1 MEEAVQQFTVE
12 EVKQMLFDEQVSGD
26 DAGILLAIAYL
37 ESKFKHGIDGDT
49 DPNDKG
55 LWQINPPQFFKG
67 QEPDNMVKTF
77 YQEQGEV
84 LSLDEFTNKVKYDI
98 DYATKFA
105 VHIMDY
111 RRKNPKSYG
120 PDPFDAWT
128 TYKEYI
134 KPNMK
139 NLGTGDEL
147 IFKNGLDAEITE
159 AIGYIKN
166 YNNIDF
172 VETTPTTSSTT
183 TSSTTTMPPTTTTTM
198 PKDTQ
203 IDTTS
208 RSQGIT
214 NMFGQPTV
222 DDFKSKTRAQVIRLL
237 EASVN
242 EQRGRKNLPKI
253 SNDANVN
260 TDFAQLSDDQKTVL
274 DVLRGFYG
282 SD

>member
-1 MEEAVQQFTVE
+1 
-12 EVKQMLFDEQVSGD
+12 
-26 DAGILLAIAYL
+26 
-37 ESKFKHGIDGDT
+37 
-49 DPNDKG
+49 
-55 LWQINPPQFFKG
+55 
-67 QEPDNMVKTF
+67 MVKTF

-98 DYATKFA
+98 GYATKFA

-134 KPNMK
+134 KPNME
-139 NLGTGDEL
+139 NLGTGDQL

-166 YNNIDF
+166 YNDIDF

-198 PKDTQ
+198 PKDTS
-203 IDTTS
+203 IDTSS

-242 EQRGRKNLPKI
+242 EQRGRKNLPKV
-253 SNDANVN
+253 SNDVNVD
-260 TDFAQLSDDQKTVL
+260 TDFAQLSDDQKTIL
-274 DVLRGFYG
+274 DILRSADGK
-282 SD
+282 

>member
-67 QEPDNMVKTF
+67 QEPDNMVKNF
-77 YQEQGEV
+77 YAEQGEV

-139 NLGTGDEL
+139 NLGTGDQL

-166 YNNIDF
+166 YNDIDF

-214 NMFGQPTV
+214 NMFGQPIV
-222 DDFKSKTRAQVIRLL
+222 NDFKSKTRAQVIQLL

-253 SNDANVN
+253 SNDVNVN

>member
-12 EVKQMLFDEQVSGD
+12 EVKQMLFEEQVSGD
-26 DAGILLAIAYL
+26 DAGILIAIAYL

-67 QEPDNMVKTF
+67 QEPDNMVKNF
-77 YQEQGEV
+77 YAEQGEV

-98 DYATKFA
+98 KYATKFA

-139 NLGTGDEL
+139 NLGATDTL
-147 IFKNGLDAEITE
+147 VFKNGLDAEITE

-172 VETTPTTSSTT
+172 GVTTPT

-208 RSQGIT
+208 RSQGVT

-222 DDFKSKTRAQVIRLL
+222 DDFKSKTRAQMIRLL

-242 EQRGRKNLPKI
+242 EQRGKKNLPKI
-253 SNDANVN
+253 SNDVNVD

>member
-203 IDTTS
+203 IDTQS

>member
-67 QEPDNMVKTF
+67 QEPDNMVKNF
-77 YQEQGEV
+77 YAEQGEV

-139 NLGTGDEL
+139 NLGTGDQL

-166 YNNIDF
+166 YNDIDF

-214 NMFGQPTV
+214 NMFGQPIV
-222 DDFKSKTRAQVIRLL
+222 DDFKSKTRAQVIQLL

-253 SNDANVN
+253 SNDVNVN

>member
-12 EVKQMLFDEQVSGD
+12 DVKQMLFDEQVSGD

-67 QEPDNMVKTF
+67 QDPDNMVKTF

-98 DYATKFA
+98 GYATKFA

-134 KPNMK
+134 KPNME
-139 NLGTGDEL
+139 NLGTGDQL

-166 YNNIDF
+166 YNDIDF
-172 VETTPTTSSTT
+172 VETTPTTST
-183 TSSTTTMPPTTTTTM
+183 TTTMPPTTTTTM
-198 PKDTQ
+198 PKDTS

-214 NMFGQPTV
+214 NMFGEPTV
-222 DDFKSKTRAQVIRLL
+222 DDFKSKTRGQVIRLL

-253 SNDANVN
+253 SNDVNVD

-282 SD
+282 ED

>member
-12 EVKQMLFDEQVSGD
+12 DVKQMLFDEQVSGD

-67 QEPDNMVKTF
+67 QDPDNMVKTF

-98 DYATKFA
+98 GYATKFA

-134 KPNMK
+134 KPNME
-139 NLGTGDEL
+139 NLGTGDQL

-166 YNNIDF
+166 YNDIDF
-172 VETTPTTSSTT
+172 VETTPT

-198 PKDTQ
+198 PKDTS

-214 NMFGQPTV
+214 NMFGEPTV

-253 SNDANVN
+253 SNDVNVD

-282 SD
+282 ED

>member
-12 EVKQMLFDEQVSGD
+12 DVKQMLFDEQVSGD

-67 QEPDNMVKTF
+67 QDPDNMVKTF

-98 DYATKFA
+98 GYATKFA

-134 KPNMK
+134 KPNME
-139 NLGTGDEL
+139 NLGTGDQL

-166 YNNIDF
+166 YNDIDF
-172 VETTPTTSSTT
+172 VETTPTTST
-183 TSSTTTMPPTTTTTM
+183 TTTMPPTTTTTM
-198 PKDTQ
+198 PKDTS

-214 NMFGQPTV
+214 NMFGEPTV
-222 DDFKSKTRAQVIRLL
+222 DDFKSKTRGQVIRLL

-253 SNDANVN
+253 SNDVNVD

>member
-12 EVKQMLFDEQVSGD
+12 EVKQMLFDEQVNGD

-67 QEPDNMVKTF
+67 QEPDNMVKNF
-77 YQEQGEV
+77 YAEQGEV

-139 NLGTGDEL
+139 NLGAADQL
-147 IFKNGLDAEITE
+147 IFKNGLDAEITQ
-159 AIGYIKN
+159 AISYIKN
-166 YNNIDF
+166 YNDIDF

-203 IDTTS
+203 IDTSS

-242 EQRGRKNLPKI
+242 EQRGRKNLPKV
-253 SNDANVN
+253 SNDVNVD

-282 SD
+282 ED

>member
-55 LWQINPPQFFKG
+55 LWQINPPQYFKG
-67 QEPDNMVKTF
+67 QEPDNMVKNF
-77 YQEQGEV
+77 YAEQGEV

-105 VHIMDY
+105 VHIMNY

-139 NLGTGDEL
+139 NLAADQEL
-147 IFKNGLDAEITE
+147 IFKDALDAEITE

-166 YNNIDF
+166 YNDIDF
-172 VETTPTTSSTT
+172 ADTTPTTSSTT
-183 TSSTTTMPPTTTTTM
+183 TSSTTTVPPTTATTM
-198 PKDTQ
+198 PKDTS

-222 DDFKSKTRAQVIRLL
+222 DDFKSKTRAQVIQLL

-253 SNDANVN
+253 SNDVNVN
-260 TDFAQLSDDQKTVL
+260 TDYAQLSDDQKTVL

>member
-12 EVKQMLFDEQVSGD
+12 EVKQMLFDEQVNGD

-139 NLGTGDEL
+139 NLGTGDQL

-166 YNNIDF
+166 YNDIDF

-253 SNDANVN
+253 SNDVNVN

>member
-67 QEPDNMVKTF
+67 QDPDNMVKTF

-98 DYATKFA
+98 GYATKFA

-134 KPNMK
+134 KPNME
-139 NLGTGDEL
+139 NLGTGDQL

-166 YNNIDF
+166 YNDIDF

-198 PKDTQ
+198 PKDTS
-203 IDTTS
+203 IDTSS

-242 EQRGRKNLPKI
+242 EQRGRKNLPKV
-253 SNDANVN
+253 SNDVNVD
-260 TDFAQLSDDQKTVL
+260 TDFAQLSDDQKTIL
-274 DVLRGFYG
+274 DILRSADGK
-282 SD
+282 

>member
-1 MEEAVQQFTVE
+1 MEETVQQFTVE

-55 LWQINPPQFFKG
+55 LWQINPPQYFKG
-67 QEPDNMVKTF
+67 QEPDNMVKSF

-166 YNNIDF
+166 YNDIDF

-253 SNDANVN
+253 SNDVNVD

>member
-67 QEPDNMVKTF
+67 QDPDNMVKTF

-98 DYATKFA
+98 GYATKFA

-134 KPNMK
+134 KPNME
-139 NLGTGDEL
+139 NLGTGDQL

-166 YNNIDF
+166 YNDIDF
-172 VETTPTTSSTT
+172 VETTPT

-198 PKDTQ
+198 PKDTS
-203 IDTTS
+203 IDTSS

-253 SNDANVN
+253 SNDVNVD

>member
-55 LWQINPPQFFKG
+55 LWQINPPQYFKG
-67 QEPDNMVKTF
+67 QEPDNMVKNF
-77 YQEQGEV
+77 YAEQGEV

-105 VHIMDY
+105 VHIMNY

-139 NLGTGDEL
+139 NLAADQEL
-147 IFKNGLDAEITE
+147 IFKDALDAEITE

-166 YNNIDF
+166 YNDIDF
-172 VETTPTTSSTT
+172 ADTTPTTSSTT

-253 SNDANVN
+253 SNDVNVN
-260 TDFAQLSDDQKTVL
+260 TDYAQLSDDQKTVL

-282 SD
+282 ND

>member
-55 LWQINPPQFFKG
+55 LWQINPPQYFKG
-67 QEPDNMVKTF
+67 QEPDNMVKNF
-77 YQEQGEV
+77 YAEQGEV

-120 PDPFDAWT
+120 PDLFDAWT

-139 NLGTGDEL
+139 NLAADQEL
-147 IFKNGLDAEITE
+147 IFKDALDAEITE

-172 VETTPTTSSTT
+172 ADTTPTTSSTT
-183 TSSTTTMPPTTTTTM
+183 TSSTTTVPPTTATTM
-198 PKDTQ
+198 PKDTS

-222 DDFKSKTRAQVIRLL
+222 DNFKSKTRAQVIQLL

-253 SNDANVN
+253 SNDVNVN
-260 TDFAQLSDDQKTVL
+260 TDYAQLSDDQKTVL

>member
-12 EVKQMLFDEQVSGD
+12 DVKQMLFDEQVSGD

-67 QEPDNMVKTF
+67 QDPDNMVKTF

-134 KPNMK
+134 KPNME
-139 NLGTGDEL
+139 NLGTGDQL

-166 YNNIDF
+166 YNDIDF
-172 VETTPTTSSTT
+172 VETTPTTST
-183 TSSTTTMPPTTTTTM
+183 TTTMPPTTTTTM
-198 PKDTQ
+198 PKDTS

-214 NMFGQPTV
+214 NMFGEPTV
-222 DDFKSKTRAQVIRLL
+222 DDFKSKTRGQVIRLL

-253 SNDANVN
+253 SNDVNVD

-282 SD
+282 ED